1 MRATIHQVQKKNYTW
16 IFALILLIVPLVI
29 EFIWGED
36 LYNITHDDIEKAQK
50 FMYDTTNLK
59 VFDNSEDI
67 LNNNSTDKNDS
78 IHNKTLLNY
87 LTSFLDESSDKSNSV
102 TNDIFFTE
110 FIHVI
115 NSNAFYILLCAFLYN
130 FMNVYKIFILYITIF
145 LANFLSSTL
154 SYIFQFPKPYM
165 AFYKIKSVVFFNEW
179 GSPNNQL
186 VLLIAFGCSFY
197 KTLVANKI
205 CEKKKWI
212 KIIIIILLVI
222 YAFFDAFFLFASGN
236 LTYNQIIL
244 STCLAVVIFLFIFYC
259 FPIDLN
265 KSRQF
270 FDFMKFNVY
279 YWIVI
284 NLLIFTFQIL
294 LSIFITD
301 RRDIQYY
308 ESNVKTQA
316 NRLPQ
321 NDFTKDYCKYRTL
334 FSLNSGNFCNVCSFL
349 MNIVAFL
356 SVKLDIRLT
365 YNNNYNSW
373 SEGNFENPKV
383 GGGLVDG
390 DQSGMVEYN
399 NIEQSQWN
407 HNKGGIVLLR
417 VLLDII
423 FNAIIFIFF
432 IWVTHFS
439 DKEIILFIFLIIFPM
454 ILSIIGNLYFFKA
467 LFIKMNLARKPKI
480 KMRNL
485 LY

>member
-67 LNNNSTDKNDS
+67 LNSNTSDKNDS
-78 IHNKTLLNY
+78 MHNKTLLNY

-205 CEKKKWI
+205 CEKNM
-212 KIIIIILLVI
+212 
-222 YAFFDAFFLFASGN
+222 D
-236 LTYNQIIL
+236 
-244 STCLAVVIFLFIFYC
+244 
-259 FPIDLN
+259 
-265 KSRQF
+265 
-270 FDFMKFNVY
+270 
-279 YWIVI
+279 
-284 NLLIFTFQIL
+284 
-294 LSIFITD
+294 
-301 RRDIQYY
+301 
-308 ESNVKTQA
+308 
-316 NRLPQ
+316 
-321 NDFTKDYCKYRTL
+321 
-334 FSLNSGNFCNVCSFL
+334 
-349 MNIVAFL
+349 
-356 SVKLDIRLT
+356 
-365 YNNNYNSW
+365 
-373 SEGNFENPKV
+373 
-383 GGGLVDG
+383 
-390 DQSGMVEYN
+390 
-399 NIEQSQWN
+399 
-407 HNKGGIVLLR
+407 
-417 VLLDII
+417 
-423 FNAIIFIFF
+423 
-432 IWVTHFS
+432 
-439 DKEIILFIFLIIFPM
+439 
-454 ILSIIGNLYFFKA
+454 
-467 LFIKMNLARKPKI
+467 
-480 KMRNL
+480 
-485 LY
+485 

>member
-1 MRATIHQVQKKNYTW
+1 MKATIHQVQKKNYVW
-16 IFALILLIVPLVI
+16 IIALVLLVVPIVV
-29 EFIWGED
+29 EFLWGED
-36 LYNITHDDIEKAQK
+36 LYNKTHDDIEKAQK

-59 VFDNSEDI
+59 AFDNSEDI
-67 LNNNSTDKNDS
+67 KKNNNPSPNVTRFYYFNS
-78 IHNKTLLNY
+78 Y
-87 LTSFLDESSDKSNSV
+87 LDESSDKKESV
-102 TNDIFFTE
+102 TNEVFFTE

-145 LANFLSSTL
+145 LSNFLSSTL

-186 VLLIAFGCSFY
+186 VLLIAFGCSLY
-197 KTLVANKI
+197 KALVANKF
-205 CEKKKWI
+205 CEKKIVI
-212 KIIIIILLVI
+212 KIFIMILLVA
-222 YAFFDAFFLFASGN
+222 YAFFDTFFLFASGN

-259 FPIDLN
+259 FPVDLN
-265 KSRQF
+265 KSKQF
-270 FDFMKFNVY
+270 YDFLKFNVY
-279 YWIVI
+279 YWIII
-284 NLLIFTFQIL
+284 NLLILTFQIL

-308 ESNVKTQA
+308 DNNVQIQA

-321 NDFTKDYCKYRTL
+321 NSFSKNYCKYRTL
-334 FSLNSGNFCNVCSFL
+334 FTLNSGNFCNVISFL
-349 MNIVAFL
+349 MNIVVFL
-356 SVKLDIRLT
+356 SVKADIRFI
-365 YNNNYNSW
+365 YNNSYNSW
-373 SEGNFENPKV
+373 SEGNFENPKI

-399 NIEQSQWN
+399 NIEKSQWN
-407 HNKGGIVLLR
+407 HNTGEIVLFR
-417 VLLDII
+417 TLLDVI

-439 DKEIILFIFLIIFPM
+439 DDEIILFIFLILFPM
-454 ILSIIGNLYFFKA
+454 VLSIIGNLFFFKA
-467 LFIKMNLARKPKI
+467 IFIKMNLARKPKI
-480 KMRNL
+480 KMKNL

>member
-1 MRATIHQVQKKNYTW
+1 MRATIHEVQKKNYTW
-16 IFALILLIVPLVI
+16 IFALVLFILPIVV
-29 EFIWGED
+29 EFLWGED
-36 LYNITHDDIEKAQK
+36 LYNLSHNDIQTTQE
-50 FMYDTTNLK
+50 FMYNTTNLK
-59 VFDNSEDI
+59 VFDKSENSEDNLVKNSLT
-67 LNNNSTDKNDS
+67 LNPKRAFFSHS
-78 IHNKTLLNY
+78 Y
-87 LTSFLDESSDKSNSV
+87 LEESSDNEETSANEV
-102 TNDIFFTE
+102 FFTE
-110 FIHVI
+110 FFHVI
-115 NSNAFYILLCAFLYN
+115 NSNAFYLLLCAFLYN
-130 FMNVYKIFILYITIF
+130 FMNIYKIFILYITIF

-154 SYIFQFPKPYM
+154 SYIYQFPKPYM

-197 KTLVANKI
+197 KTLAANKL
-205 CEKKKWI
+205 CEKKIWI
-212 KIIIIILLVI
+212 RIIIIILEVI
-222 YAFFDAFFLFASGN
+222 YAFFDGFFLFASGN
-236 LTYNQIIL
+236 LTYNQIII

-265 KSRQF
+265 KAKQF
-270 FDFMKFNVY
+270 YDFMKFNVI

-284 NLLIFTFQIL
+284 NLLILTFQIL
-294 LSIFITD
+294 LSSFITD

-308 ESNVKTQA
+308 ENNVKIQA

-321 NDFTKDYCKYRTL
+321 NEFSRDYCKYRTL
-334 FSLNSGNFCNVCSFL
+334 FSLNDGNFCNVISFL

-356 SVKLDIRLT
+356 SVKADIRFI
-365 YNNNYNSW
+365 YNNSYNSW
-373 SEGNFENPKV
+373 SEGNFENPKI

-417 VLLDII
+417 VLVDII

-439 DKEIILFIFLIIFPM
+439 DNEILLFIFLIIFPM
-454 ILSIIGNLYFFKA
+454 VLCIFGNIFFFKA
-467 LFIKMNLARKPKI
+467 VYIKMNLARKPKI
-480 KMRNL
+480 KMKNI

>member
-78 IHNKTLLNY
+78 THNKTLLNY

-154 SYIFQFPKPYM
+154 SYIFQYPKPYM
-165 AFYKIKSVVFFNEW
+165 AYYKIKSVAFFNEW
-179 GSPNNQL
+179 ASPNNQI
-186 VLLIAFGCSFY
+186 VLLISFGFSFY
-197 KTLVANKI
+197 KVVVANKL
-205 CEKKKWI
+205 CQKKLWI
-212 KIIIIILLVI
+212 KILIIVLLVFYNFI
-222 YAFFDAFFLFASGN
+222 DGFLLFSSGN
-236 LTYNQIIL
+236 VTYNQIINSSFL
-244 STCLAVVIFLFIFYC
+244 GVVIFVFIFYC
-259 FPIDLN
+259 FPLDLN
-265 KSRQF
+265 KSSQF
-270 FDFMKFNVY
+270 YDFMKFNKY
-279 YWIVI
+279 YWITI
-284 NLLIFTFQIL
+284 NILILVFQIL
-294 LSIFITD
+294 LSGFITD
-301 RRDIQYY
+301 RRDTQYY
-308 ESNVKTQA
+308 DSNLKEQA
-316 NRLPQ
+316 RRLTQ
-321 NDFTKDYCKYRTL
+321 NDFTESYCKYRTL
-334 FSLNSGNFCNVCSFL
+334 FSLNNGNFCNVLTFL
-349 MNIVAFL
+349 MNVVAFL
-356 SVKLDIRLT
+356 SIKAEIKFI
-365 YNNNYNSW
+365 YNNSYNSW
-373 SEGNFENPKV
+373 SQGNFENPKIDA
-383 GGGLVDG
+383 GLVDG
-390 DQSGMVEYN
+390 DNSGLMEYN
-399 NIEQSQWN
+399 NLEQSQWN
-407 HNKGGIVLLR
+407 HNHWRIVLLR
-417 VLLDII
+417 TILDVI
-423 FNAIIFIFF
+423 FNAVIFIFF

-439 DKEIILFIFLIIFPM
+439 ENEIVLFIFLITFPM
-454 ILSIIGNLYFFKA
+454 ILCIFGNLFFFKA
-467 LFIKMNLARKPKI
+467 LYIKMNLAKKPKI

>member
-1 MRATIHQVQKKNYTW
+1 
-16 IFALILLIVPLVI
+16 
-29 EFIWGED
+29 
-36 LYNITHDDIEKAQK
+36 
-50 FMYDTTNLK
+50 
-59 VFDNSEDI
+59 
-67 LNNNSTDKNDS
+67 
-78 IHNKTLLNY
+78 
-87 LTSFLDESSDKSNSV
+87 
-102 TNDIFFTE
+102 
-110 FIHVI
+110 
-115 NSNAFYILLCAFLYN
+115 
-130 FMNVYKIFILYITIF
+130 
-145 LANFLSSTL
+145 
-154 SYIFQFPKPYM
+154 
-165 AFYKIKSVVFFNEW
+165 
-179 GSPNNQL
+179 
-186 VLLIAFGCSFY
+186 
-197 KTLVANKI
+197 
-205 CEKKKWI
+205 
-212 KIIIIILLVI
+212 
-222 YAFFDAFFLFASGN
+222 
-236 LTYNQIIL
+236 
-244 STCLAVVIFLFIFYC
+244 
-259 FPIDLN
+259 
-265 KSRQF
+265 
-270 FDFMKFNVY
+270 
-279 YWIVI
+279 
-284 NLLIFTFQIL
+284 
-294 LSIFITD
+294 
-301 RRDIQYY
+301 
-308 ESNVKTQA
+308 
-316 NRLPQ
+316 
-321 NDFTKDYCKYRTL
+321 
-334 FSLNSGNFCNVCSFL
+334 